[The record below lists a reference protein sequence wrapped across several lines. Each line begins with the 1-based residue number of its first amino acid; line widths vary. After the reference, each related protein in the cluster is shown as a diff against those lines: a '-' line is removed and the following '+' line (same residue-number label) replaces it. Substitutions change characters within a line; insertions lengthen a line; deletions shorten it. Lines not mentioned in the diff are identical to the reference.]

1 MKQLKFEKN
10 DRKQISFYWSAKEYK
25 RFVERFPNLTTFFL
39 TKVMERAVNEAGFFE
54 SVVLGDSLA
63 SSNKY

>member
-1 MKQLKFEKN
+1 MKQLKFDK
-10 DRKQISFYWSAKEYK
+10 DDKKQISFYWSKKQYK
-25 RFVERFPNLTTFFL
+25 RFTDKFPNLTTFFL

-63 SSNKY
+63 SANKY